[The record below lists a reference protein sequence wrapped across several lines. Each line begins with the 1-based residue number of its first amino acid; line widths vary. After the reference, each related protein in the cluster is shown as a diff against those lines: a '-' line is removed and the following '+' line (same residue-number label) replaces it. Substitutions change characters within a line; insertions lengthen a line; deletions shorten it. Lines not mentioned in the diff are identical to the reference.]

1 MSPPATH
8 FDLNSDLDPSALAE
22 TFARDGQVSVE
33 GFLTSASASALAAYL
48 NGRNDWIEVLNAG
61 EKVYEIPQQRLP
73 EFDSATQAQ
82 LDRSVNEAARHG
94 FQYRY
99 RAIRTDDDPAM
110 RQQSG
115 TLLDAFAEFMCSAPV
130 ISFFR
135 DVTGL
140 LAIDFADA
148 QATAYGPGHFLTCHD
163 DAVAGKKR
171 HAAYVLSLTE
181 GWRPEWGG
189 LLMFHGEN
197 GEISRVLTPTFN
209 SLRVFAVPAP
219 HSVSYV
225 APFAGTQRISV
236 TGWLRNAG
244 STHQSS
250 GS

>member
-8 FDLNSDLDPSALAE
+8 FDLNSDLNPSALVE
-22 TFARDGQVSVE
+22 TFARDRQVSVE
-33 GFLTSASASALAAYL
+33 GFLTSASANALAAYL

-99 RAIRTDDDPAM
+99 RAIRTDDDSAM

-140 LAIDFADA
+140 LAIDHTF
-148 QATAYGPGHFLTCHD
+148 PKWH
-163 DAVAGKKR
+163 AV
-171 HAAYVLSLTE
+171 
-181 GWRPEWGG
+181 
-189 LLMFHGEN
+189 
-197 GEISRVLTPTFN
+197 
-209 SLRVFAVPAP
+209 
-219 HSVSYV
+219 
-225 APFAGTQRISV
+225 
-236 TGWLRNAG
+236 
-244 STHQSS
+244 
-250 GS
+250 